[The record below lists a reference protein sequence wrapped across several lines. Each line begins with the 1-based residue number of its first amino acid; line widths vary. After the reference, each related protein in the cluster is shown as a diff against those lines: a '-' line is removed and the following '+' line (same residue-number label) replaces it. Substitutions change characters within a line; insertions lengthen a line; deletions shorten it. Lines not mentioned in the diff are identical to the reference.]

1 MIEYG
6 QRCMSAAAPEIH
18 HILMKIA
25 RAEQHKDQAKV
36 ALALFTRAGFHDVVG
51 KTLNVNVT
59 ITKQEKIAQL
69 REMMAAEGKTP
80 EQIAAVFGSLTDY
93 EVEGTAR
100 DVTGTAEE
108 PYRDEEY

>member
-1 MIEYG
+1 
-6 QRCMSAAAPEIH
+6 MSATAPEIH

-36 ALALFTRAGFHDVVG
+36 ALALFNRAGFHDVVG

-80 EQIAAVFGSLTDY
+80 EEIAAVFGSLTDY

-108 PYRDEEY
+108 HYRDEEY